1 MAIFNSYVSLPE
13 GKPPFSY
20 GNPHMEIPMLTHR
33 QDPGSGITF
42 RAETDA
48 WLGFQ
53 WSGFSSIHRM
63 NSSSFG

>member
-1 MAIFNSYVSLPE
+1 MEIP
-13 GKPPFSY
+13 
-20 GNPHMEIPMLTHR
+20 MEIPMLTHR

-53 WSGFSSIHRM
+53 WSGFSTIHRM
-63 NSSSFG
+63 NSSSLWLIMDKY